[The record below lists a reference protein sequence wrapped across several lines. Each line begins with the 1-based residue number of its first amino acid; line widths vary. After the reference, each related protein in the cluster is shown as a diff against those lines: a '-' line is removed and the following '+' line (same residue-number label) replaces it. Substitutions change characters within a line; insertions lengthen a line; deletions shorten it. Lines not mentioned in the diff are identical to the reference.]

1 MLYWVGSLSTFL
13 LENGKNRG
21 RAQRAIFFLRAT
33 LFNQIWAYLLEI
45 TCGFFV
51 RKHLNSKHASTQS
64 KGAQCARG
72 CPLRRHPLPAAVST
86 AALSVAALFDDA
98 LSYTAYLAAAAC

>member
-1 MLYWVGSLSTFL
+1 MAAARSA
-13 LENGKNRG
+13 RD
-21 RAQRAIFFLRAT
+21 FFLRGT

-45 TCGFFV
+45 TRGFFV

-72 CPLRRHPLPAAVST
+72 CPLRRHPLAAAVST
-86 AALSVAALFDDA
+86 AALSVAALFDAA
-98 LSYTAYLAAAAC
+98 LSYTAYLAAAAY